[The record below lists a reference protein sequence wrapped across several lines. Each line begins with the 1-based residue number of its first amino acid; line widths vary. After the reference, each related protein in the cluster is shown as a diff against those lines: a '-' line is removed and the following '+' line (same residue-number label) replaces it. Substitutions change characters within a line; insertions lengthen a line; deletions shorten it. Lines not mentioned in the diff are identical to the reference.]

1 MKSKV
6 YFYRIDKGGPEEIGE
21 GIKALWDKLNFKV
34 KQGDIVGI
42 KLHMGEKGNETY
54 LKPFMISP
62 LVKEIRAFKGKL
74 LLFDTTTLY
83 RFQRQNAIDYLQLA
97 CEHGYSIEKV
107 GAPILIAD
115 GIKGLN
121 GKEVS
126 IRGNRLAKAEIA
138 SLLFELDSMVVAS
151 HFKGHLTTGF
161 GGAIKNIGMGCTTK
175 RGKSSQHRAT
185 TPFINRDKCEG
196 YGGCIKACKGNAISL
211 INGKAYLDVNKCTSC
226 LKCVDACPNQAVGF
240 NPNVEEELQIRLAD
254 ATSAVYS
261 LFKDKSVCCFNY
273 LLDITKYCDCNGE
286 PMSPL
291 LPDIGILASY
301 DPVAIDQASLDLL
314 NKAYGANLF
323 KSLHGTDG
331 SKQLE
336 AGEKIGLGKRSYEII
351 EI

>member
-1 MKSKV
+1 MKSRV
-6 YFYRIDKGGPEEIGE
+6 YFYRTERKSPKEYERAIFN
-21 GIKALWDKLNFKV
+21 LWKKLKFKV
-34 KQGDIVGI
+34 KPAEVVGI

-54 LKPFMISP
+54 LKPFIIFP
-62 LVKEIRAFKGKL
+62 LVKEIKASQGKP

-83 RFQRQNAIDYLQLA
+83 NLQRRNAIDYLHLA
-97 CEHGYSIEKV
+97 YEHGYSIEKI

-115 GIKGLN
+115 GIKGVD
-121 GKEVS
+121 GREVS
-126 IRGNRLAKAEIA
+126 VKGNRLARIEIA

-175 RGKSSQHRAT
+175 KGKSSQHRAT
-185 TPFINRDKCEG
+185 TPFINLDKCEG
-196 YGGCIKACKGNAISL
+196 YRSCIKVCKANAISL
-211 INGKAYLDVNKCTSC
+211 ISGRAYLDVNKCTSC
-226 LKCVDACPNQAVGF
+226 LKCVGVCPNQAVGF

-261 LFKDKSVCCFNY
+261 LFKDKNICCFNY
-273 LLDITKYCDCNGE
+273 LLDITKYCDCVGE
-286 PMSPL
+286 LMSPL

-301 DPVAIDQASLDLL
+301 DPVAIDQASLDLV
-314 NKAYGANLF
+314 NKAYGGNLF

-336 AGEKIGLGKRSYEII
+336 AGESIGLGKRAYELI